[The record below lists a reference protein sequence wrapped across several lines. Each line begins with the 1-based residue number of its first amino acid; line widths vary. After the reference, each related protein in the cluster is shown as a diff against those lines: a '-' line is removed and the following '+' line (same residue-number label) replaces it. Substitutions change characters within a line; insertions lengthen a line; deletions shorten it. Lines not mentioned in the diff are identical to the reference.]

1 MFMFPFNKTV
11 RIDYD
16 KVIKAKN
23 DRYKTNSNQLEKQ
36 PKAAVKQQC
45 S

>member
-1 MFMFPFNKTV
+1 MLPFNKTV

-16 KVIKAKN
+16 KAIKAKD
-23 DRYKTNSNQLEKQ
+23 DRYKINSSQMEKE